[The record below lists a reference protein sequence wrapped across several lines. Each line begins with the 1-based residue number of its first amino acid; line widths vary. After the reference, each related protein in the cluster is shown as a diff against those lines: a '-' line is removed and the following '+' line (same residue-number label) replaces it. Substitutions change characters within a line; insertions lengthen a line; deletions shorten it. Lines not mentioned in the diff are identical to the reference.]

1 MELRK
6 IENLLEKYDRG
17 ETSIAEER
25 ELKAYFLQDQIPVHL
40 EPYRMM
46 FGFSRQA
53 KDIKMTAEPRLK
65 ISKNRYIWASVAA
78 SIILVMGLFLY
89 QNNNVNQRSH
99 ELGTIQDEEIALEKA
114 KETLRLVSEYMN
126 EGTED
131 LIYLQEFNK
140 TKNKFISKN

>member
-6 IENLLEKYDRG
+6 IEILLEKYDRA

-25 ELKAYFLQDQIPVHL
+25 ELKTFFSQNELPEHL
-40 EPYRMM
+40 EPYRLM
-46 FGFSRQA
+46 FGFSRKA
-53 KDIKMTAEPRLK
+53 KDIKMPTAPK
-65 ISKNRYIWASVAA
+65 ATAGKNRYLWASVAA
-78 SIILVMGLFLY
+78 SVIMLMGLFLY
-89 QNNNVNQRSH
+89 QNTNVNQRSH

-131 LIYLQEFNK
+131 LVYLQEFNK
-140 TKNKFISKN
+140 TKNKFITKK